1 MIDSD
6 DPRLR
11 RLSVRSWRR
20 GTKEMDLILGRWSDA
35 HLAELSEG
43 DLDAF
48 EALLAENDPEL
59 YDWITGRSP
68 TPDAH
73 RALIHKIAQFSKA
86 SGPV

>member
-1 MIDSD
+1 MIESP

-35 HLAELSEG
+35 HLADLPA
-43 DLDAF
+43 DRLDAY

-59 YDWITGRSP
+59 YDWITGRAP
-68 TPDAH
+68 TPEPH
-73 RALIHKIAQFSKA
+73 QPMIREIAAFSKA